1 MKRNVITIKFTT
13 IKEIRKAMRTMG
25 TCDVLLIEGWGQ
37 IMKICNRY
45 AVGPLPEKDD
55 SDVITGY
62 SAWCYCWRESW
73 VIDDIKKFFNVAA

>member
-13 IKEIRKAMRTMG
+13 IKEIRKIMRTMN
-25 TCDVLLIEGWGQ
+25 DFDYVLIEGWGQ
-37 IMKICNRY
+37 ITKIGKRY
-45 AVGPLPEKDD
+45 ATGPLPEKDD

-62 SAWCYCWRESW
+62 SAWSYCLRESW